1 MTNPAMTD
9 QQLIDF
15 SREHLLH
22 ELTMFWELAEILPV
36 REASTETSAFV
47 ESYCVHLRSLID
59 FFYRE
64 GIKDDVTAQDFL
76 DATTTWKPAE
86 PAILTTAHERA
97 NKELSHLTQSRISG
111 RPPEKAWD
119 TTALLKEIGAI
130 AQDFA
135 TKASAKKVHPKVGEF
150 LKLPAN
156 EVRIWIGDNV
166 PRSNVASQVVSS
178 TFGSVSTLTPIIM
191 QTIDEEDRKAFEEI
205 GRNMFIEYTDQE
217 RSELAKIAANL
228 RRISKT
234 AQSRSRKAP

>member
-1 MTNPAMTD
+1 M
-9 QQLIDF
+9 
-15 SREHLLH
+15 
-22 ELTMFWELAEILPV
+22 
-36 REASTETSAFV
+36 
-47 ESYCVHLRSLID
+47 
-59 FFYRE
+59 
-64 GIKDDVTAQDFL
+64 
-76 DATTTWKPAE
+76 
-86 PAILTTAHERA
+86 
-97 NKELSHLTQSRISG
+97 
-111 RPPEKAWD
+111 
-119 TTALLKEIGAI
+119 
-130 AQDFA
+130 
-135 TKASAKKVHPKVGEF
+135 GEF

>member
-64 GIKDDVTAQDFL
+64 GIKDDLPAKFFP
-76 DATTTWKPAE
+76 ATPPPWNPAE

-97 NKELSHLTQSRISG
+97 NKELSH
-111 RPPEKAWD
+111 
-119 TTALLKEIGAI
+119 
-130 AQDFA
+130 
-135 TKASAKKVHPKVGEF
+135 
-150 LKLPAN
+150 
-156 EVRIWIGDNV
+156 
-166 PRSNVASQVVSS
+166 
-178 TFGSVSTLTPIIM
+178 
-191 QTIDEEDRKAFEEI
+191 
-205 GRNMFIEYTDQE
+205 
-217 RSELAKIAANL
+217 
-228 RRISKT
+228 
-234 AQSRSRKAP
+234 